1 MKYSMFTLAL
11 AAALATAA
19 PVAGLAQAQPQ
30 ANAAPAPAQSS
41 ASAVVLRN
49 STRVLATLERRRAE
63 FKSNPAALKAFIKD
77 EFNTS
82 FDGNYAARL
91 VLGLHGRGASEAE
104 IADFASALADN
115 LTARYGQSLL
125 DFNQRLR
132 VRIKSE
138 TPLPGNRGVRVSTE
152 MLRESGDPVPVD
164 YLLRNVNGQWKVF
177 DVMIEGVSYVQTF
190 KNQFD
195 APLRQK
201 SIRQVA
207 ADLRAGRLQA
217 AGANDTSTQR

>member
-1 MKYSMFTLAL
+1 MKRSMITLAL
-11 AAALATAA
+11 AAVLAAAA
-19 PVAGLAQAQPQ
+19 PTVALAQAP
-30 ANAAPAPAQSS
+30 AAAAPAQGS
-41 ASAVVLRN
+41 ASALVLGN
-49 STRVLATLERRRAE
+49 ATQVLTTLEQRRAE
-63 FKSNPAALKAFIKD
+63 FKSNPAALKSFIKE
-77 EFNTS
+77 EFNTA

-91 VLGLHGRGASEAE
+91 VLGLHGRGASDAQVN
-104 IADFASALADN
+104 DFADALADN

-138 TPLPGNRGVRVSTE
+138 TPLPNNKGVRVSSE

-164 YLLRNVNGQWKVF
+164 YLLRNVGGQWKIF
-177 DVMIEGVSYVQTF
+177 DVMIEGISYVQTF

-201 SIRQVA
+201 SIPQVT

-217 AGANDTSTQR
+217 AGANGGR

>member
-1 MKYSMFTLAL
+1 MKRSMITLAL
-11 AAALATAA
+11 AAVLAASA
-19 PVAGLAQAQPQ
+19 PSLALAQAP
-30 ANAAPAPAQSS
+30 AAAAAPAQGS
-41 ASAVVLRN
+41 ASALVLGN
-49 STRVLATLERRRAE
+49 ATRVLTTLEQRRAE
-63 FKSNPAALKAFIKD
+63 FKSNPAALKTFIKT
-77 EFNTS
+77 EFNTA

-91 VLGLHGRGASEAE
+91 VLGLHGRGASDAE
-104 IADFASALADN
+104 VNGFADALADN

-138 TPLPGNRGVRVSTE
+138 TPLPNNKGVRVASE

-164 YLLRNVNGQWKVF
+164 YLLRNVGGQWKIF
-177 DVMIEGVSYVQTF
+177 DVMIEGISYVQTF

-201 SIRQVA
+201 SIPQVT

-217 AGANDTSTQR
+217 AGANGGK

>member
-1 MKYSMFTLAL
+1 MKRSMITLAL
-11 AAALATAA
+11 AAVLAAAAPTAA
-19 PVAGLAQAQPQ
+19 LAQAP
-30 ANAAPAPAQSS
+30 AAAAPAQGS
-41 ASAVVLRN
+41 ASALVLGN
-49 STRVLATLERRRAE
+49 ATRVLTTLEQRRAE
-63 FKSNPAALKAFIKD
+63 FKADPAALKTFIKE
-77 EFNTS
+77 EFNTA

-91 VLGLHGRGASEAE
+91 VLGLHGRGASD
-104 IADFASALADN
+104 ADVNGFADALADN

-138 TPLPGNRGVRVSTE
+138 TPLPNNKGVRVSSE

-164 YLLRNVNGQWKVF
+164 YLLRNVGGQWKIF
-177 DVMIEGVSYVQTF
+177 DVMIEGISYVQTF

-201 SIRQVA
+201 SIAQVT

-217 AGANDTSTQR
+217 SGSSGGR

>member
-1 MKYSMFTLAL
+1 MKRSLLILAL
-11 AAALATAA
+11 AATVVSLAPA
-19 PVAGLAQAQPQ
+19 VAFAQAS
-30 ANAAPAPAQSS
+30 AAAAPAQGS
-41 ASAVVLRN
+41 ASALVLRS
-49 STRVLATLERRRAE
+49 STRVLSTLEQRRDE

-104 IADFASALADN
+104 IADFANALADN

-138 TPLPGNRGVRVSTE
+138 SPLPGNRGVRVSTE

-164 YLLRNVNGQWKVF
+164 YLLRNVNGQWKAF

-217 AGANDTSTQR
+217 ASADGADGASNQR

>member
-1 MKYSMFTLAL
+1 MKRSMITLAL
-11 AAALATAA
+11 AAVLAATAPTA
-19 PVAGLAQAQPQ
+19 VLAQAP
-30 ANAAPAPAQSS
+30 AAAAAPAQNS
-41 ASAVVLRN
+41 ASALVLGN
-49 STRVLATLERRRAE
+49 ATRVLSTLEQRRAE
-63 FKSNPAALKAFIKD
+63 FKSNPAALKTFIKT
-77 EFNTS
+77 EFNTA

-91 VLGLHGRGASEAE
+91 VLGLHGRGASDAE
-104 IADFASALADN
+104 VNGFADALADN

-138 TPLPGNRGVRVSTE
+138 TPLPNNKGVRVSSE

-164 YLLRNVNGQWKVF
+164 YLLRNVGGQWKIF
-177 DVMIEGVSYVQTF
+177 DVMIEGISYVQTF

-195 APLRQK
+195 APLRTK
-201 SIRQVA
+201 SIAQVT

-217 AGANDTSTQR
+217 SGSNGGR